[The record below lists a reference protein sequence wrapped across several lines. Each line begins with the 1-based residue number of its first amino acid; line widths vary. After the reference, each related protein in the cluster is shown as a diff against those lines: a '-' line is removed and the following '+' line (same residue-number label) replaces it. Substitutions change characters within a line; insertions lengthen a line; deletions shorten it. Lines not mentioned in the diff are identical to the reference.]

1 MRRLMQFAAF
11 LPLIEVVLIVI
22 VWRAIG
28 GWWTLALLVAGSLI
42 GVGLLR
48 VSPVRTVAGVRAEL
62 VRGGHPG
69 PAVMGGLALALA
81 GALFLFPG
89 FFPTC
94 LPSFC
99 SSGRPA
105 AHSGRGPRPR
115 ISIPH
120 HPKPPSKA
128 NTGRNGTNRLRGLDN
143 GWRLFMIGTH
153 RGRVLATPAWP

>member
-89 FFPTC
+89 FFSD
-94 LPSFC
+94 LLAIFLLV
-99 SSGRPA
+99 GPA
-105 AHSGRGPRPR
+105 RRALWSRSPPAD
-115 ISIPH
+115 ID
-120 HPKPPSKA
+120 PPSPQA
-128 NTGRNGTNRLRGLDN
+128 PLEGQYRQERD
-143 GWRLFMIGTH
+143 
-153 RGRVLATPAWP
+153 